1 MQGSAPS
8 QSNRRRNMKKK
19 LVLIITACMVAVSVS
34 ACGIVTVVPI
44 GQEGSFTGQEE
55 FDSSAQS
62 SSDWASVVD
71 EVKSNAVDAAGALG
85 GDLGGG
91 TAVSGTA
98 KITEFNTDTPKYY
111 LLVEVDGY
119 DGEVQIQAGGVYSG
133 TALRDTQSLKGFQD
147 FTNQTEWS
155 QYAKALNQE
164 VDAQVIA
171 PLALDESAAG
181 KTATFVGAATA
192 SGGKIVI
199 TPVELTIE

>member
-1 MQGSAPS
+1 
-8 QSNRRRNMKKK
+8 MKKK
-19 LVLIITACMVAVSVS
+19 LVLFITAGVMAMSMT

-44 GQEGSFTGQEE
+44 GQEGSFTGKEE

-62 SSDWASVVD
+62 GDDWASVVD
-71 EVKSNAVDAAGALG
+71 EIKTNATDAAAAFGGELG
-85 GDLGGG
+85 EG

-98 KITEFNTDTPKYY
+98 KVAEFNTDTPKYY

-133 TALRDTQSLKGFQD
+133 TTLRDTQTVKAFQD

-155 QYAKALNQE
+155 QYAKALNKE
-164 VDAQVIA
+164 VDTQVVA
-171 PLALDESAAG
+171 PLGLDESAAG
-181 KTATFVGAATA
+181 KTVTFTGAATE